1 MGTDASDRKGSRAR
15 TCTATS
21 LVPSLSRETETALA
35 IYMRIETCGVRWL
48 LFEFLVSAS
57 GALGSRARTCTATS
71 LFRFNPIMF
80 DWLLLEHSPVSFSR
94 CPAHAPLPRWFASP
108 RRIVYLHDL
117 LRAALMIF
125 YLAAARGSRMHR
137 YLAGTFSI
145 ERVVALRL
153 VYPLEPG

>member
-1 MGTDASDRKGSRAR
+1 MMKWIFLASGASDRKGSRAR
-15 TCTATS
+15 TC
-21 LVPSLSRETETALA
+21 
-35 IYMRIETCGVRWL
+35 I
-48 LFEFLVSAS
+48 
-57 GALGSRARTCTATS
+57 ATS

-108 RRIVYLHDL
+108 RRIVHLSDL
-117 LRAALMIF
+117 LKTALIIS
-125 YLAAARGSRMHR
+125 YLAASRGSRMHR